1 MASALTTEIPRFL
14 DLSIQHDLRKCLDLL
29 IWNIK
34 LQIKKLKFELSLKS
48 VNILAK
54 IFIC

>member
-14 DLSIQHDLRKCLDLL
+14 DLSIQHDLHKCLDLL

-34 LQIKKLKFELSLKS
+34 LQIKKLKFELSLIS
-48 VNILAK
+48 VTILAK